1 MKYMGKQKQ
10 STRFK
15 GAIYEQFARIGKAI
29 SNPGRLELLDLL
41 CQGPRTVEALAKEA
55 NLGIANTS
63 QQLKVLRTARL
74 IEAEKSGL
82 YVTYRSADDQVCQ
95 LLRSLRLLA
104 ETRLTEVREIARE
117 FLAGREGLEPVSR
130 EGLLSKV
137 REGAV
142 TVLDVRPVE
151 EYRAAHIPGAL
162 SVPLKELERRLSD
175 LPADRQ
181 IVAYC
186 RGPYCVLAVEAVEM
200 LRAHGF
206 EAFRLEQSVQDWQA
220 QGFPVA
226 VGEDKL
232 NAQGKTAQWRN
243 NMRAEKTTAG
253 SPNEQPSGRP
263 VYLDYNATTPL
274 APEVVAAMR
283 PFLEEHFGNP
293 SSGHRF
299 GTVTRAAVEKARSQV
314 ADLLDAQ
321 ARRNHLYERGDGIQ

>member
-1 MKYMGKQKQ
+1 MEKQN
-10 STRFK
+10 TRFK
-15 GAIYEQFARIGKAI
+15 SAIYEQFARIGKAI

-63 QQLKVLRTARL
+63 QQLKALRTARL

-82 YVTYRSADDQVCQ
+82 FVTYRLADEQVCQ
-95 LLRSLRLLA
+95 FLRSLRLLA
-104 ETRLTEVREIARE
+104 ETRLTEVREITRQ

-175 LPADRQ
+175 LSADRE

-206 EAFRLEQSVQDWQA
+206 EAYRLEQSVQDWRA
-220 QGFPVA
+220 EGFPVA
-226 VGEDKL
+226 VGED
-232 NAQGKTAQWRN
+232 
-243 NMRAEKTTAG
+243 
-253 SPNEQPSGRP
+253 S
-263 VYLDYNATTPL
+263 
-274 APEVVAAMR
+274 
-283 PFLEEHFGNP
+283 
-293 SSGHRF
+293 
-299 GTVTRAAVEKARSQV
+299 
-314 ADLLDAQ
+314 
-321 ARRNHLYERGDGIQ
+321 